1 MAVAHAQS
9 TKHTWPIVYGHRTRR
24 APGGG
29 TGLAW
34 ALFLGL
40 GFPFGLMAVLTVL
53 AGGGF
58 YVDLFRPLWQPWP
71 PDLLKPI
78 LGVAVFVGTLAYLAY
93 RSGWRSGFRTAAHAR
108 APAAR
113 PLPPPP
119 PPDDLD
125 L

>member
-53 AGGGF
+53 AGGGV
-58 YVDLFRPLWQPWP
+58 YVGLFPPLLQPRA
-71 PDLLKPI
+71 PDLLQPI
-78 LGVAVFVGTLAYLAY
+78 PGVAVFVRTPPYLPHP
-93 RSGWRSGFRTAAHAR
+93 SGWRPRFRPAAHRR
-108 APAAR
+108 APAAG

-119 PPDDLD
+119 PPDHPHR
-125 L
+125 